1 MPEPAKNA
9 TSGPSA
15 LPESRLRVLTL
26 NIAHGRGLSPYQGLH
41 SAEAIERNLQRI
53 VRLLQSEQPEIVALQ
68 EVDADSHWNRRI
80 HLLDYLAREAGYPHS
95 HLGIHNRREGRL
107 HLAYGNGLLARYPLE
122 NPDTRP
128 FGQAP
133 IGEKGFLYCEIGL
146 PGGHLPVVN
155 LHLDFRSRKRR
166 IEQIERLIDY
176 LEERH
181 REKGG
186 EIYFSPLICGD
197 FNSRATVQRDAVR
210 HLVDY
215 LRGHCAYHLLPDGGR
230 TFPSI
235 LPTHGLDFIFVP
247 PSYRVY
253 QCRVLKS
260 YVSDHRPVLVDL
272 EISE

>member
-1 MPEPAKNA
+1 M
-9 TSGPSA
+9 SA
-15 LPESRLRVLTL
+15 SRLRVLTL
-26 NIAHGRGLSPYQGLH
+26 NIAHGRGLSPYQGWH
-41 SAEAIERNLQRI
+41 SSNTIERNLQRI
-53 VRLLQSEQPEIVALQ
+53 VRLLLKEQPDIVALQ

-80 HLLDYLAREAGYPHS
+80 HLLDYLAREAAYVHS

-107 HLAYGNGLLARYPLE
+107 PLAYGNGFLAQFPIE
-122 NPDTRP
+122 NPDTHA

-133 IGEKGFLYCEIGL
+133 IGEKGFLYCEIAL

-166 IEQIERLIDY
+166 IEQVERLIHY

-181 REKGG
+181 SENGA
-186 EIYFSPLICGD
+186 ETYFSPLICGD
-197 FNSRATVQRDAVR
+197 FNSRSTVQRDAVR
-210 HLVDY
+210 HLVNY
-215 LRGHCAYHLLPDGGR
+215 LKGHCAYKLLPNGGR

-247 PSYRVY
+247 PSYRVH
-253 QCRVLKS
+253 QCTVLKS

-272 EISE
+272 EICD